1 LNWRGRAEAHLLTI
15 DNEDDAVE
23 RRRLRLQF
31 QLVAWNNHLDAPAAE
46 LERSGDRE
54 ETALAAVL
62 GEQDVT
68 AARRLR
74 RVDRQDDWNAV
85 ERQHLVT
92 VHLAHTWID
101 RHTDR

>member
-1 LNWRGRAEAHLLTI
+1 MNWRRRADTHLLTV

-31 QLVAWNNHLDAPAAE
+31 EFVAWNDHLDAPAAE
-46 LERSGDRE
+46 LERPGDRE
-54 ETALAAVL
+54 QTALAAVL
-62 GEQDVT
+62 GEQHVT

-74 RVDRQDDWNAV
+74 RVDRQDNWNTV

-101 RHTDR
+101 THAHG